1 MFDSESTVSLEQ
13 IDQTENVFASDL
25 GGESTTEETP
35 AGGNLDP
42 NVEEIDATNSSG
54 ESGEEISGESNSSVD
69 SADRDSITGNS
80 GDEPLVGE
88 IQSEDS
94 LLNSQAKET
103 KETLTLSGV
112 NEEVTVDIDNSGI
125 PHINAQTDEDAFF
138 AQGYMHAR
146 DRLYQM
152 EINRRQ
158 ASGTLSEVAGEE
170 ALEGDIEARTK
181 GYNQLGENAYQNLTL
196 ETKDIVDA
204 YAAGI
209 NEYLN
214 SNPNL
219 PAEFE
224 GNKPEL
230 WDPVDVMVI
239 NQADDGGD
247 GGEANNAALQ
257 EQGLS
262 QERIGELNVER
273 EDSPTII
280 QSEDLNQSSTVEEA
294 ESATS
299 TTEIETTQLSSST
312 SAEESEFSEL
322 TEPEYNSN
330 SWVISGSKTTTGKP
344 LLANDPH
351 GNLNAPSGVYQTS
364 LESPNFDVVGTQ
376 NPGTPGIFI
385 GRNNDIS
392 WGVSS
397 TQVDSADFY
406 TLEET
411 EDGSGYI
418 YQGEVQP
425 YEIREETIQ
434 VKDSEAV
441 TIQVKETVYGPEVS
455 DLYGVEQPV
464 ALKSVALEPGNG
476 SIEATIGVNQA
487 SNWDEFTGSLES
499 ITTPNYNFV
508 YGDVEGNIGYI
519 APGQYPIR
527 QAGHTGDFAVAGTG
541 EYDWQGYIPQEY
553 VPQEYNPES
562 GYIVTANNKI
572 TPDNYPYEI
581 NGEFASGYR
590 AERITELINSKDKV
604 SVEDMQDFQLDTESL
619 LYRDLKPI
627 LEKIEPTSEQGK
639 YWRDRLLAWDG
650 ELTLD
655 SQEATVFESWY
666 TELTRLGAS
675 EIEDE
680 YFNNSAFI
688 IEGIQSGDS
697 AFDSPGSE
705 PGTYDDVAQAFE
717 ASIKRFGEE
726 IPAWGDVQKAS
737 FEPLNESQ
745 SAEPLQVPFN
755 GGTETVNVSAYDEET
770 FVTKFGARYRQIVDL
785 SNPEDSLYVN
795 PSGQSSDPDS
805 ENYADQLD
813 LWQEGKYVQML
824 S

>member
-13 IDQTENVFASDL
+13 IDQTENVFGYDL
-25 GGESTTEETP
+25 GVESGTEETS

-42 NVEEIDATNSSG
+42 DVEEIDATNSSG
-54 ESGEEISGESNSSVD
+54 ESGGETSGESNSSVD
-69 SADRDSITGNS
+69 SANQDSITGNS

-88 IQSEDS
+88 VQSEDS

-112 NEEVTVDIDNSGI
+112 NEEVTVDLDNSGI

-146 DRLYQM
+146 DLLYQM

-181 GYNQLGENAYQNLTL
+181 GYNQLGESAYQNLTS

-209 NEYLN
+209 NDYLN

-239 NQADDGGD
+239 SQADEGGD
-247 GGEANNAALQ
+247 GGETNNAALQ

-262 QERIGELNVER
+262 QERIEELNVER

-280 QSEDLNQSSTVEEA
+280 QSEDANQLSTAEEA
-294 ESATS
+294 ESTTKS
-299 TTEIETTQLSSST
+299 TTETETTQLSSST
-312 SAEESEFSEL
+312 SADESEFSEL
-322 TEPEYNSN
+322 TEPEFNSN

-344 LLANDPH
+344 ILATDPH
-351 GNLNAPSGVYQTS
+351 GELNSPSSAYQTS

-376 NPGTPGIFI
+376 TPGTPGILI

-392 WGVSS
+392 WGVTSS
-397 TQVDSADFY
+397 GVDSEDFY

-418 YQGEVQP
+418 YQGKVQP
-425 YEIREETIQ
+425 YEIREETIK
-434 VKDSEAV
+434 VKDGETV
-441 TIQVKETVYGPEVS
+441 TIEVQESVYGPEVS
-455 DLYGVEQPV
+455 DVLGVEQPV

-508 YGDVEGNIGYI
+508 YGDVEGNIGSI
-519 APGQYPIR
+519 APGNYPIR
-527 QAGHTGDFAVAGTG
+527 QPGHTGDFPVAGTG
-541 EYDWQGYIPQEY
+541 ESDWQGYIPKED

-562 GYIVTANNKI
+562 GYIVASNNKI

-581 NGEFASGYR
+581 NGEFGSGYR

-680 YFNNSAFI
+680 YYNNSAFI

-697 AFDSPGSE
+697 AFDNPGSE

-785 SNPEDSLYVN
+785 NNPEDSLYVN
-795 PSGQSSDPDS
+795 PSGQSSDPNS

-813 LWQEGKYVQML
+813 LWQEGKYVQMR
-824 S
+824 

>member
-13 IDQTENVFASDL
+13 IDQTENTFGSDL
-25 GGESTTEETP
+25 GGESATGETT

-42 NVEEIDATNSSG
+42 DVEEINTTNSSG
-54 ESGEEISGESNSSVD
+54 ESGGELSGESNSSVD
-69 SADRDSITGNS
+69 SANQDSITGNS
-80 GDEPLVGE
+80 GDEALVGD

-94 LLNSQAKET
+94 LLNSQA

-112 NEEVTVDIDNSGI
+112 NEEVTVDIDTSGI

-181 GYNQLGENAYQNLTL
+181 GYNQLGETAYQNLTL
-196 ETKDIVDA
+196 ETKEIVDA
-204 YAAGI
+204 YTAGI
-209 NEYLN
+209 NDYLN

-230 WDPVDVMVI
+230 WNPVDVMVI
-239 NQADDGGD
+239 SQAEEGDDGG
-247 GGEANNAALQ
+247 EVNNVALQ

-262 QERIGELNVER
+262 QERIEELNVER

-280 QSEDLNQSSTVEEA
+280 QSEDVNQSSTAGEA
-294 ESATS
+294 ES
-299 TTEIETTQLSSST
+299 TTETETTQLSSST
-312 SAEESEFSEL
+312 SADESGFSEL

-344 LLANDPH
+344 LLATDSH
-351 GNLNAPSGVYQTS
+351 AELNAPSSLYQTS
-364 LESPNFDVVGTQ
+364 IESPNFDVVGTQ
-376 NPGTPGIFI
+376 NPGTPGISI

-392 WGVSS
+392 WGVTS
-397 TQVDSADFY
+397 TQVDSEDFY

-418 YQGEVQP
+418 YQGKVQP

-434 VKDSEAV
+434 VKDGEAV

-455 DLYGVEQPV
+455 DFLGTEQPV
-464 ALKSVALEPGNG
+464 ALKSVALESDNG
-476 SIEATIGVNQA
+476 FIEATIGVNRA
-487 SNWDEFTGSLES
+487 SNWDEFTGSLQS

-508 YGDVEGNIGYI
+508 YSDVEGNIGYI
-519 APGQYPIR
+519 APGNYPIR
-527 QAGHTGDFAVAGTG
+527 QPGHTGDFSVAGTG
-541 EYDWQGYIPQEY
+541 ESDWQGYIPKED
-553 VPQEYNPES
+553 VPQDYNPES
-562 GYIVTANNKI
+562 GYIVTSNNKI

-581 NGEFASGYR
+581 NGEFAPGYR
-590 AERITELINSKDKV
+590 AERITELINSKDKL
-604 SVEDMQDFQLDTESL
+604 SVEDMQDIQLDTESL
-619 LYRDLKPI
+619 LDRDLKPI

-675 EIEDE
+675 ELEDE
-680 YFNNSAFI
+680 YFSNSAFI

-697 AFDSPGSE
+697 AFDSSGSE
-705 PGTYDDVAQAFE
+705 PGAYDDVAQAFE
-717 ASIKRFGEE
+717 ASIERFGEG

-737 FEPLNESQ
+737 FEPLNQSQ
-745 SAEPLQVPFN
+745 SADPLQVPFN
-755 GGTETVNVSAYDEET
+755 GGTETVNVSDYDEET

-785 SNPEDSLYVN
+785 SNLEDSLYVN
-795 PSGQSSDPDS
+795 PSGQSSDPNS
-805 ENYADQLD
+805 ENYDDQLS
-813 LWQEGKYVQML
+813 LWQEGKYL
-824 S
+824 SMS